1 MKNNNKYNNML
12 IKRIKLKKRLYK
24 AGIKRINAG
33 AIIYLEN
40 TLENNINDFIDKLA
54 RILLI
59 KGKKTLEKDDI
70 DDLLKK
76 LENKEKSWEI

>member
-1 MKNNNKYNNML
+1 ML